1 MWIQHFPEV
10 QGVAQG
16 GWLGVDER
24 YGGAGA
30 RGKGKGTTP
39 HTPKYLDQFLTVLL
53 ATFITGL
60 IFARQSKEG
69 IATLCLTS

>member
-1 MWIQHFPEV
+1 MDPAFPR
-10 QGVAQG
+10 GARGAQG
-16 GWLGVDER
+16 GWLEVDER
-24 YGGAGA
+24 CGGAGA

-60 IFARQSKEG
+60 ILQDNQKKG
-69 IATLCLTS
+69 